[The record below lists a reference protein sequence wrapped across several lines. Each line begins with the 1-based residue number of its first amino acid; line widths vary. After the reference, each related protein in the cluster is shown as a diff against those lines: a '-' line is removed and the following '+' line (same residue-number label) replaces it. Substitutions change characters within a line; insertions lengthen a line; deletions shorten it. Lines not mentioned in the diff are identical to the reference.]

1 MTMFH
6 NMKSFYCFKTFSIN
20 RLMRRHNNDPYWAL
34 LEEVRNY
41 RGNSPLSG
49 YSISFIHS
57 KFITINIPSI
67 DYHIIYDF
75 IGKDGMAIFYRNKS
89 CDEFNNIILGFY
101 AKENNEHIY
110 CRKGVLLSYYKRSYI
125 SNNTNSNIFEKIQLL
140 KMILNIIYQ
149 FSLKEN
155 HRHWFHMLSIFV

>member
-1 MTMFH
+1 MFH

-41 RGNSPLSG
+41 RGNSPLSS

-110 CRKGVLLSYYKRSYI
+110 CRKGVLLSYYKSYT
-125 SNNTNSNIFEKIQLL
+125 SNNTNSNIFEK
-140 KMILNIIYQ
+140 KSSY
-149 FSLKEN
+149 SK
-155 HRHWFHMLSIFV
+155 